1 MKLSGKSRATPSSS
15 ARLML
20 NFPERLTV
28 VRVRIVF
35 PADPTGSGGAL
46 GGGVGGLVELPS
58 RVEEI
63 EEPLTPQGRPRLLIA
78 PPDVS
83 FLPMPVDLSTE
94 HILLWIST
102 NSQMELP
109 VRVQSTDLGLWP
121 LLVQGPAR
129 RIQRRQFVRVPVRL
143 PGQLTRTDLEPTDD
157 ADADAKVEVEPRQ
170 WPVTILDISEGGV
183 CCLLAEPASPP
194 VGSAVEISFP
204 SADGELILV
213 SGVVIRYLQP
223 SGRQAT
229 AAVSLAIRFDDPNQ
243 HGDAVRRLVFA
254 EQLRQRQVRLVT

>member
-1 MKLSGKSRATPSSS
+1 
-15 ARLML
+15 
-20 NFPERLTV
+20 
-28 VRVRIVF
+28 
-35 PADPTGSGGAL
+35 
-46 GGGVGGLVELPS
+46 
-58 RVEEI
+58 
-63 EEPLTPQGRPRLLIA
+63 
-78 PPDVS
+78 VS

-109 VRVQSTDLGLWP
+109 VRVQSTDQGLWP

-157 ADADAKVEVEPRQ
+157 AEAEAEPHQ

-183 CCLLAEPASPP
+183 CCLLAELAPPPPA
-194 VGSAVEISFP
+194 GSAVEISFP
-204 SADGELILV
+204 SADGELLLV
-213 SGVVIRYLQP
+213 SGVIIRHLQP
-223 SGRQAT
+223 PGKQT
-229 AAVSLAIRFDDPNQ
+229 TTAVSLAIRFDDPNQ
-243 HGDAVRRLVFA
+243 HGDAVRHLVFA